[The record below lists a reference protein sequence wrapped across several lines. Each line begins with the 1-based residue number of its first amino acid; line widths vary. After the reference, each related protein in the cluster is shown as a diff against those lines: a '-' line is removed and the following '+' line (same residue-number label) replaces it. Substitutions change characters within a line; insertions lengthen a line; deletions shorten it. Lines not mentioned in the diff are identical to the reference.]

1 MNQLKAGAALSYLII
16 ALNVVVGLVYTPFM
30 LRMLGPSEYGLY
42 SLAASVIDYLT
53 LLDLGFATAVIR
65 YTSKFRAEGKLRE
78 QYEMFG
84 MFLSLYAVISVVALA
99 VAACLIF
106 NVEALFGAHM
116 SDGEV
121 NELRVML
128 ILLALNLAFSFPMSI
143 WDGILTAYERFVFL
157 RTLDVVRVVV
167 NPIARVVLLCMGYK
181 AVAMVVVLTVCNVLV
196 LLADWIYC
204 RKELRTKVSFG
215 RFRRGFLKEVSVYSF
230 WIFLIALV
238 ECVYWSSGQFVLGM
252 YCGATVV
259 GVYSLALQL
268 QLMYKMFST
277 AISSVFLP
285 KVTAMVVK
293 GSSDGEISDLFVRT
307 GRIQFVVLSLALSGF
322 VVFGEDFIRLWAGG
336 DYGESYVIALWMLV
350 PTTVPLMQH
359 LGVILLEARNE
370 MRFRSL
376 LLLGFSLLCLALT
389 FPLSKAFGG
398 VGSAVAIAVA
408 TVLGQIVV
416 MNVYYARRQRL
427 DVLRFWR
434 EIGRMAIVPVVL
446 CSVSLWLRR
455 AGHFESDAPL
465 SLCLSI
471 LVFLAV
477 YLPAFWYGSMNLSE
491 RRLFS
496 VPLQRLFGRR
506 HG

>member
-1 MNQLKAGAALSYLII
+1 MSYLII

-65 YTSKFRAEGKLRE
+65 YTAKFRAEGKIKE

-84 MFLSLYAVISVVALA
+84 MFISLYGVISIVALA

-106 NVEALFGAHM
+106 NVEWLFGTHM

-121 NELRVML
+121 SELRIML
-128 ILLALNLAFSFPMSI
+128 ILLALNLAFSFPMKI

-157 RTLDVVRVVV
+157 RTLDVIRVIA
-167 NPIARVVLLCMGYK
+167 NPVARVILLCMGYK

-196 LLADWIYC
+196 LLADWYYC
-204 RKELRTKVSFG
+204 RKELKTKV
-215 RFRRGFLKEVSVYSF
+215 RFRRIRWGFLKEVSVYSF
-230 WIFLIALV
+230 WIFLIAMV

-259 GVYSLALQL
+259 GIYSLALQL

-285 KVTAMVVK
+285 KVTAMVVN
-293 GSSDGEISDLFVRT
+293 GSDNREISDLFVRT
-307 GRIQFVVLSLALSGF
+307 GRIQFIVLSLALSGF
-322 VVFGEDFIRLWAGG
+322 VVFGQDFIRLWAGES
-336 DYGESYVIALWMLV
+336 YSESYVIALWMFV
-350 PTTVPLMQH
+350 PTTIPLMQH

-370 MRFRSL
+370 MKFRSL
-376 LLLGFSLLCLALT
+376 LLLGFSLVCLALT
-389 FPLSKAFGG
+389 FPLSKAYGG
-398 VGSAVAIAVA
+398 VGSAIAIAIA
-408 TVLGQIVV
+408 TVLGQILV
-416 MNVYYARRQRL
+416 MNIYYARRQGL

-446 CSVSLWLRR
+446 CALTLWLRS
-455 AGHFESDAPL
+455 AGHFESD
-465 SLCLSI
+465 SLLTLGISV
-471 LVFLAV
+471 LVFLLV
-477 YLPAFWYGSMNLSE
+477 YLPAFWFGSMNISE

-496 VPLQRLFGRR
+496 APLQKFIHPKRN
-506 HG
+506 